1 MTFYNAGMENGVTF
15 STFGYALKNMW
26 VEVIGAFIAQRY
38 IASKIVKKLVARI
51 FDENDK
57 PVFKLLATAGF
68 TVSLMAPIMTFYVSF
83 YHLGFSS
90 EFLGHWLSKC
100 SFIKFNVNIIFSET
114 WHIKL

>member
-1 MTFYNAGMENGVTF
+1 MELLF
-15 STFGYALKNMW
+15 LHW
-26 VEVIGAFIAQRY
+26 VCAKEYVGGSNRAFIAQRY

-83 YHLGFSS
+83 YRLGFSS
-90 EFLGHWLSKC
+90 EFLGHWLSKLVLNFPFCPMC
-100 SFIKFNVNIIFSET
+100 SSILCWTFGALDI
-114 WHIKL
+114 